1 MSSSSISKTLKSYL
15 TLDNIIFVVII
26 GSIVLYVGLQ
36 SYVFHTSNPQVA
48 VTTTSMVPT
57 YQGYDLTQ
65 NYDYHPFQYYDIL
78 RGDLLLVQNKN
89 PQVGD
94 VVVFNA
100 TMSDGG
106 KTINCMVPL
115 NVRSDLCTTP
125 IVHRLV
131 AERIVNGQTEFA
143 TKGDHNP
150 YTDAGDNRGN
160 DFGWIYKSAILGVV
174 IFAIHHIGWLS
185 LQLQDNLVRVG
196 LIAAIALIL
205 LLTIWDSIKPK
216 KEEKKNKKSS
226 EVSKKRVVFLKFKNF
241 HLRINRSNL
250 SLFIIFIVIFTSYFG
265 IGMIN
270 TATNHNT
277 VQWVPR
283 GQDETNNIINLRT
296 SSTNQPEKY
305 GSIYM
310 YNTLI
315 RINSSGSLNFVNKL
329 VITTV
334 FNNFSSSKAAYVWT
348 IVYDY
353 AGSKLIH
360 AVFIF
365 NIPSDTTNM
374 NISTTINYTLYSTG
388 LLASAPFTMSQE
400 VTVLT

>member
-1 MSSSSISKTLKSYL
+1 
-15 TLDNIIFVVII
+15 
-26 GSIVLYVGLQ
+26 
-36 SYVFHTSNPQVA
+36 
-48 VTTTSMVPT
+48 
-57 YQGYDLTQ
+57 
-65 NYDYHPFQYYDIL
+65 
-78 RGDLLLVQNKN
+78 
-89 PQVGD
+89 
-94 VVVFNA
+94 
-100 TMSDGG
+100 
-106 KTINCMVPL
+106 
-115 NVRSDLCTTP
+115 
-125 IVHRLV
+125 
-131 AERIVNGQTEFA
+131 
-143 TKGDHNP
+143 
-150 YTDAGDNRGN
+150 
-160 DFGWIYKSAILGVV
+160 
-174 IFAIHHIGWLS
+174 
-185 LQLQDNLVRVG
+185 
-196 LIAAIALIL
+196 
-205 LLTIWDSIKPK
+205 
-216 KEEKKNKKSS
+216 
-226 EVSKKRVVFLKFKNF
+226 
-241 HLRINRSNL
+241 
-250 SLFIIFIVIFTSYFG
+250 
-265 IGMIN
+265 MIN